1 VTVPSVPRRGP
12 AAGRGVP
19 GPRLN
24 PGCLWAAAGGALG
37 LTVLVT
43 AVVLGRLR
51 GVSWS
56 ASHPAE
62 PVLTLIPLPSA
73 TAAIAL
79 EPTLQGSPAPTA
91 SPEPTLPQVP
101 LSLGALVEVART
113 EGDGLRLRERP
124 GLEAPIKFLGLESEV
139 FQLQEGP
146 VEQDGFTWWL
156 LENPYD
162 AAKFGWAVGD
172 FLRVLSR

>member
-1 VTVPSVPRRGP
+1 MTVPSQPRRGP
-12 AAGRGVP
+12 AAGRGIP
-19 GPRLN
+19 QPRLK
-24 PGCLWAAAGGALG
+24 PGCLWGAAGGTLG
-37 LTVLVT
+37 LIVLVT

-56 ASHPAE
+56 ASHPIE
-62 PVLTLIPLPSA
+62 PALTLIPLPSA

-79 EPTLQGSPAPTA
+79 EPTLQGSAAPTA
-91 SPEPTLPQVP
+91 SPEPTRPQLP
-101 LSLGALVEVART
+101 LSQGALVQVAGT
-113 EGDGLRLRERP
+113 GGEGLRLRERP
-124 GLEAPIKFLGLESEV
+124 GLDAPIKFLGLESEV
-139 FQLQEGP
+139 FQLREGP

-172 FLRVLSR
+172 FLYVLSR

>member
-1 VTVPSVPRRGP
+1 VTVPSIPGRGP

-19 GPRLN
+19 QPRWN
-24 PGCLWAAAGGALG
+24 PGCLWAAAGGTLG
-37 LTVLVT
+37 LIVLIT

-62 PVLTLIPLPSA
+62 PALTLIPLPSA
-73 TAAIAL
+73 TVAIAL
-79 EPTLQGSPAPTA
+79 EPTLQGSPAPSA
-91 SPEPTLPQVP
+91 SPEPTLSQLP
-101 LSLGALVEVART
+101 LSQGALVEVAGT
-113 EGDGLRLRERP
+113 GGEGLRLRERP
-124 GLEAPIKFLGLESEV
+124 GLDAPIKFLGLDSEV
-139 FQLQEGP
+139 FQLREGP

-172 FLRVLSR
+172 FLHVLSR